1 MCDAQFDFNDF
12 KEEQYII
19 MPELFLTVFFI
30 SILLFF
36 LGTGIWVAL
45 SMVGVSAIGMLLFT
59 TRPVGDAMATT
70 IWGTSSSWTLTALPL
85 FVWMGEILFRTK
97 LSENLFKGLS
107 PWMSRLPGGLIHVN
121 VVGCALFAAI
131 SGSSAATVATV
142 GKMSIPE
149 LRKRNYPEKLL
160 LGSLAGS
167 GTLGL
172 LIPPSIIL
180 IIYGVTVQESIA
192 KLFIAGIIPGI
203 MLAIF
208 FMIYVI
214 CWSILNKDIM
224 PKTETKF
231 SFYEKIKGS
240 SQLIPVIILIAAVVG
255 SIYVGIATATEA
267 ASLGVVGALILSF
280 FQKSLNKET
289 FKLSLLGATKTSCM
303 IAFILAGSAFLSLA
317 MGFTGL
323 PRNLAIWINE
333 MNLSPYILILVL
345 TIFYIILGMFLDGIS
360 AVVLTMAIIEPMI
373 RQAGFDMIWFGVFL
387 VIVVEMAQITP
398 PVGFNLFVL
407 QGMANKDM
415 GFIARSAFPLFLL
428 MILAVIVIIIFPE
441 IALWLPQQMIQP
453 LK

>member
-1 MCDAQFDFNDF
+1 MT
-12 KEEQYII
+12 EIY
-19 MPELFLTVFFI
+19 LTIFFI
-30 SILLFF
+30 SLLLFL
-36 LGTGIWVAL
+36 LGSGIWVAL
-45 SMVGVSAIGMLLFT
+45 SMIAVSAVGMLLFT

-107 PWMSRLPGGLIHVN
+107 PWLSKLPGGLVHVN

-149 LRKRNYPEKLL
+149 LRKRKYPEKLL

-180 IIYGVTVQESIA
+180 IIYGVTIEDSIA
-192 KLFIAGIIPGI
+192 KLFMAGILPGI
-203 MLAIF
+203 MIALM

-214 CWSILNKDIM
+214 FWSILNKKLM
-224 PKTETKF
+224 PKSIESF
-231 SFYEKIKGS
+231 SFLEKVQGS
-240 SQLIPVIILIAAVVG
+240 KQLLPVILLITSVIG
-255 SIYVGIATATEA
+255 SIYTGIATATEA
-267 ASLGVVGALILSF
+267 ASLGVVGALTLSF
-280 FQKSLNKET
+280 FQGTLNKNT
-289 FKLSLLGATKTSCM
+289 FNLSLLGATKTSCM
-303 IAFILAGSAFLSLA
+303 IAFIIAGSTFLSLA

-323 PRNLAIWINE
+323 PRNLAIWIDG
-333 MNLSPYILILVL
+333 MNLSPYTLLFVL

-373 RQAGFDMIWFGVFL
+373 RQAGFDMIWFGIYL

-428 MILAVIVIIIFPE
+428 MILAVVFVIIFPE
-441 IALWLPQQMIQP
+441 IALWLPNKMSANIN
-453 LK
+453 

>member
-1 MCDAQFDFNDF
+1 MV
-12 KEEQYII
+12 EI
-19 MPELFLTVFFI
+19 FLTIFFI
-30 SILLFF
+30 VVLLFF
-36 LGTGIWVAL
+36 LGSGIWVAL
-45 SMVGVSAIGMLLFT
+45 SMIGVSAIGMMLFT
-59 TRPVGDAMATT
+59 SRPVGDAMATT

-107 PWMSRLPGGLIHVN
+107 PWMQRLPGGLIHVN

-149 LRKRNYPEKLL
+149 LRKRNYPEKIL

-180 IIYGVTVQESIA
+180 IIYGVAVQESIA

-203 MLAIF
+203 MIALIF
-208 FMIYVI
+208 MTYVI
-214 CWSILNKDIM
+214 IWSLINKKQM
-224 PKTETKF
+224 PKITERY
-231 SFYEKIKGS
+231 SFLEKLKRS
-240 SQLIPVIILIAAVVG
+240 KQLLPVLILISAVIG
-255 SIYVGIATATEA
+255 SIYSGIATATEA
-267 ASLGVVGALILSF
+267 ASLGVVGALILSY
-280 FQKSLNKET
+280 FQKSLTFET
-289 FKLSLLGATKTSCM
+289 FKISLLGATKTSCM
-303 IAFILAGSAFLSLA
+303 IAFILAGSTFLSLA

-323 PRNLAIWINE
+323 PRNLAIWIQD
-333 MNLSPYILILVL
+333 MNLSPYVLIFVL
-345 TIFYIILGMFLDGIS
+345 MIFYIILGMFLDGIS

-373 RQAGFDMIWFGVFL
+373 RQAGFDMIWFGIFL

-415 GFIARSAFPLFLL
+415 GYIARSAFPLFLL
-428 MILAVIVIIIFPE
+428 MVLAVILVVIFPE
-441 IALWLPQQMIQP
+441 IALWMPEQMIKN
-453 LK
+453 LN

>member
-1 MCDAQFDFNDF
+1 
-12 KEEQYII
+12 
-19 MPELFLTVFFI
+19 MPEILLTIFFI
-30 SILLFF
+30 SVLLFF

-45 SMVGVSAIGMLLFT
+45 SMIGVSTIGMLLFT
-59 TRPVGDAMATT
+59 SRPVGDAMATT

-107 PWMSRLPGGLIHVN
+107 PWMQKLPGGLIHVN

-149 LRKRNYPEKLL
+149 LRKRKYPERIL

-203 MLAIF
+203 MIAII
-208 FMIYVI
+208 FMSYVI
-214 CWSILNKDIM
+214 IWSLINKNEM
-224 PKTETKF
+224 PKILDEY
-231 SFYEKIKGS
+231 SFFQKLKRS
-240 SQLIPVIILIAAVVG
+240 KQLLPVILLITAVIG
-255 SIYVGIATATEA
+255 SIYTGIATATEA
-267 ASLGVVGALILSF
+267 ASLGVVGSLILSYL
-280 FQKSLNKET
+280 QKSLTLET
-289 FKLSLLGATKTSCM
+289 FKSSLLGATKTSCM
-303 IAFILAGSAFLSLA
+303 IAFILAGSTFLSLA

-323 PRNLAIWINE
+323 PRNLAIWIQN
-333 MNLSPYILILVL
+333 MNLSPYLLILVL
-345 TIFYIILGMFLDGIS
+345 MVFYIILGMFLDGIS

-373 RQAGFDMIWFGVFL
+373 RQAGFDMIWFGIFL

-415 GFIARSAFPLFLL
+415 GYIARSAFPLFLL
-428 MILAVIVIIIFPE
+428 MILAVVLVVIFPE
-441 IALWLPQQMIQP
+441 IALWMPQQMVQNINYILIVLFQQ
-453 LK
+453 

>member
-1 MCDAQFDFNDF
+1 MA
-12 KEEQYII
+12 EI
-19 MPELFLTVFFI
+19 FLTIFFI
-30 SILLFF
+30 SVLLFF
-36 LGTGIWVAL
+36 LGSGIWVAL
-45 SMVGVSAIGMLLFT
+45 SMIGVSAIGMMLFT
-59 TRPVGDAMATT
+59 SRPVGDAMATT
-70 IWGTSSSWTLTALPL
+70 IWGTASSWTLTALPL

-107 PWMSRLPGGLIHVN
+107 PWMQRLPGGLIHVN

-149 LRKRNYPEKLL
+149 LRKRNYPEKIL

-180 IIYGVTVQESIA
+180 IIYGVAVQESIA

-203 MLAIF
+203 MIALIF
-208 FMIYVI
+208 MSYVI
-214 CWSILNKDIM
+214 IWSLINKKEM
-224 PKTETKF
+224 PKILEEY
-231 SFYEKIKGS
+231 SFLEKIKRS
-240 SQLIPVIILIAAVVG
+240 KQLLPVILLISAVIG
-255 SIYVGIATATEA
+255 SIYTGVATATEA
-267 ASLGVVGALILSF
+267 ASLGVVGALILSY
-280 FQKSLNKET
+280 FQKSLTLET
-289 FKLSLLGATKTSCM
+289 FKSSLLGATKTSCM
-303 IAFILAGSAFLSLA
+303 IAFILAGSTFLSLA

-323 PRNLAIWINE
+323 PRNLAIWIQGME
-333 MNLSPYILILVL
+333 LSPYVLILVL
-345 TIFYIILGMFLDGIS
+345 MIFYIILGMFLDGIS

-373 RQAGFDMIWFGVFL
+373 RQAGFDMIWFGIFL

-415 GFIARSAFPLFLL
+415 GYIARSAFPLFLL
-428 MILAVIVIIIFPE
+428 MVLAVILVVIFPE
-441 IALWLPQQMIQP
+441 IALWMPEQMVKN
-453 LK
+453 LN

>member
-1 MCDAQFDFNDF
+1 
-12 KEEQYII
+12 
-19 MPELFLTVFFI
+19 
-30 SILLFF
+30 
-36 LGTGIWVAL
+36 
-45 SMVGVSAIGMLLFT
+45 
-59 TRPVGDAMATT
+59 
-70 IWGTSSSWTLTALPL
+70 
-85 FVWMGEILFRTK
+85 MGEILFRTK
-97 LSENLFKGLS
+97 LSENLFKGLA
-107 PWMSRLPGGLIHVN
+107 PWLSRLPGGLIHVN
-121 VVGCALFAAI
+121 VLGCAIFAAI

-149 LRKRNYPEKLL
+149 LRKRNYPEKIL

-203 MLAIF
+203 MIAII
-208 FMIYVI
+208 FMFYVI
-214 CWSILNKDIM
+214 IWSIINKKEM
-224 PKTETKF
+224 PTSNESF
-231 SFYEKIKGS
+231 SFIEKIKGS
-240 SQLIPVIILIAAVVG
+240 KQLLPVISLITAVIG
-255 SIYVGIATATEA
+255 SIYAGIATATEA

-303 IAFILAGSAFLSLA
+303 IAFILAGSSFLSLA

-323 PRNLAIWINE
+323 PRNLAIWIQE
-333 MNLSPYILILVL
+333 MNLSPYTLIFVL

-387 VIVVEMAQITP
+387 VVVVEMAQITP

-428 MILAVIVIIIFPE
+428 LILAVIIIVIFPE
-441 IALWLPQQMIQP
+441 IALWLPEQMVQKIS
-453 LK
+453 

>member
-1 MCDAQFDFNDF
+1 
-12 KEEQYII
+12 
-19 MPELFLTVFFI
+19 MPELFLIIFFI

-36 LGTGIWVAL
+36 LGTGIWVAI
-45 SMVGVSAIGMLLFT
+45 SMISVSAIGMILFT
-59 TRPVGDAMATT
+59 SRPVGDAMATI

-97 LSENLFKGLS
+97 LSKNLFEGLS
-107 PWMSRLPGGLIHVN
+107 PWMQRLPGGLIHVN

-149 LRKRNYPEKLL
+149 LRKRKYPDKIL

-192 KLFIAGIIPGI
+192 KLFIAGILPGI
-203 MLAIF
+203 MIATIF
-208 FMIYVI
+208 MLYVVF
-214 CWSILNKDIM
+214 WSLLNEKIM
-224 PKTETKF
+224 PKSYENF
-231 SFYEKIKGS
+231 SFFQKIKKS
-240 SQLIPVIILIAAVVG
+240 KQLLPVIILILAVIG
-255 SIYVGIATATEA
+255 SIYTGVATATEA
-267 ASLGVVGALILSF
+267 ASLGVVGALVLSY
-280 FQKSLNKET
+280 FQKSLNFKT
-289 FKLSLLGATKTSCM
+289 FKESLLGATKTSCM
-303 IAFILAGSAFLSLA
+303 IAFILAGSSFLSLA

-323 PRNLAIWINE
+323 PRNLAIWIQD
-333 MNLSPYILILVL
+333 MSLSPYILIFVL
-345 TIFYIILGMFLDGIS
+345 MIFYIILGMFLDGIS

-387 VIVVEMAQITP
+387 VVVVEMAQITP

-415 GFIARSAFPLFLL
+415 GYIAKSAFPLFLL
-428 MILAVIVIIIFPE
+428 MILAVIIIIIFPE
-441 IALWLPQQMIQP
+441 IALWLPQQMVQNIN
-453 LK
+453 

>member
-1 MCDAQFDFNDF
+1 MTEIFL
-12 KEEQYII
+12 II
-19 MPELFLTVFFI
+19 FFI

-36 LGTGIWVAL
+36 LGSGIWVAI
-45 SMVGVSAIGMLLFT
+45 SMIGVSAIGMIIFT
-59 TRPVGDAMATT
+59 SRPVGDAMATT

-97 LSENLFKGLS
+97 LSENLFEGLS
-107 PWMSRLPGGLIHVN
+107 PWMQKLPGGLIHVN

-149 LRKRNYPEKLL
+149 LRKRNYPEKIL

-192 KLFIAGIIPGI
+192 KLFIAGIFPGI
-203 MLAIF
+203 LIAIIFML
-208 FMIYVI
+208 YVI
-214 CWSILNKDIM
+214 TWSLLNKKIM
-224 PKTETKF
+224 PQPSESF
-231 SFYEKIKGS
+231 SFIEKLKRS
-240 SQLIPVIILIAAVVG
+240 TKLAPVIILILSVIG
-255 SIYVGIATATEA
+255 SIYSGIATATEA
-267 ASLGVVGALILSF
+267 ASLGVVGALVLSY
-280 FQKSLNKET
+280 FQKSLT
-289 FKLSLLGATKTSCM
+289 FKNFKISLMGATKTSCM
-303 IAFILAGSAFLSLA
+303 IAFILAGSSFLSLA

-323 PRNLAIWINE
+323 PRNLAIWIQE
-333 MNLSPYILILVL
+333 MNLSPYILIIVL

-373 RQAGFDMIWFGVFL
+373 RQAGFDMIWFGIFL

-415 GFIARSAFPLFLL
+415 AYIAKSAFPLFLL
-428 MILAVIVIIIFPE
+428 MILAVIIIIIFPE
-441 IALWLPQQMIQP
+441 IALWLPNQMI
-453 LK
+453 KNIN

>member
-1 MCDAQFDFNDF
+1 MTEIFL
-12 KEEQYII
+12 II
-19 MPELFLTVFFI
+19 FFI
-30 SILLFF
+30 SVLLFF
-36 LGTGIWVAL
+36 LGSGIWVAI
-45 SMVGVSAIGMLLFT
+45 SMIGVSTIGMMLFT
-59 TRPVGDAMATT
+59 SRPVGDAMATT

-97 LSENLFKGLS
+97 LSENLFAGLS
-107 PWMSRLPGGLIHVN
+107 PWMQKLPGGLIHVN

-142 GKMSIPE
+142 GMMSIPE
-149 LRKRNYPEKLL
+149 LRKRKYPEKIL

-203 MLAIF
+203 MIALIF
-208 FMIYVI
+208 MSYVMI
-214 CWSILNKDIM
+214 WSLINKKSM
-224 PKTETKF
+224 PKYVENF
-231 SFYEKIKGS
+231 SFLEKIRKS
-240 SQLIPVIILIAAVVG
+240 KQLLPVIILISAVIG
-255 SIYVGIATATEA
+255 SIYTGVATATEA
-267 ASLGVVGALILSF
+267 ASLGVVGALILSY
-280 FQKSLNKET
+280 FQKSLTIET
-289 FKLSLLGATKTSCM
+289 FKQSLLGATKTSCM
-303 IAFILAGSAFLSLA
+303 IAFILAGSTFLSLA

-323 PRNLAIWINE
+323 PRNLAIWIQNME
-333 MNLSPYILILVL
+333 LSPYVLIFVL
-345 TIFYIILGMFLDGIS
+345 MIFYIILGMFLDGIS

-373 RQAGFDMIWFGVFL
+373 RQAGFDMIWFGIFL

-415 GFIARSAFPLFLL
+415 GFIARSAFPLFML
-428 MILAVIVIIIFPE
+428 MILAVILVVIFPE
-441 IALWLPQQMIQP
+441 IALWMPQQMVQNIN
-453 LK
+453 

>member
-1 MCDAQFDFNDF
+1 MTEIFL
-12 KEEQYII
+12 II
-19 MPELFLTVFFI
+19 FFI
-30 SILLFF
+30 SVLLFF
-36 LGTGIWVAL
+36 LGSGIWVAI
-45 SMVGVSAIGMLLFT
+45 SMIGVSTIGMMLFT
-59 TRPVGDAMATT
+59 SRPVGDAMATT

-97 LSENLFKGLS
+97 LSENLFAGLS
-107 PWMSRLPGGLIHVN
+107 PWMQKLPGGLIHVN

-149 LRKRNYPEKLL
+149 LRKRKYPEKIL

-203 MLAIF
+203 MIALIF
-208 FMIYVI
+208 MSYVI
-214 CWSILNKDIM
+214 IWSLINKKSM
-224 PKTETKF
+224 PRYEENF
-231 SFYEKIKGS
+231 SFFEKIKKS
-240 SQLIPVIILIAAVVG
+240 KQLLPVIILITAVIG
-255 SIYVGIATATEA
+255 SIYTGVATATEA
-267 ASLGVVGALILSF
+267 ASLGVVGSLILSY
-280 FQKSLNKET
+280 FQKSLTIET
-289 FKLSLLGATKTSCM
+289 FKQSLLGATKTSCM
-303 IAFILAGSAFLSLA
+303 IAFILAGSTFLSLA

-323 PRNLAIWINE
+323 PRNLAIWIQNME
-333 MNLSPYILILVL
+333 LSPYVLIFVL
-345 TIFYIILGMFLDGIS
+345 MIFYIILGMFLDGIS

-373 RQAGFDMIWFGVFL
+373 RQAGFDMIWFGIFL

-415 GFIARSAFPLFLL
+415 GFIARSAFPLFML
-428 MILAVIVIIIFPE
+428 MILAVILVVIFPE
-441 IALWLPQQMIQP
+441 IALWMPQQMVQNIN
-453 LK
+453 

>member
-1 MCDAQFDFNDF
+1 MT
-12 KEEQYII
+12 EI
-19 MPELFLTVFFI
+19 FLTIFFI
-30 SILLFF
+30 SVLLFF

-45 SMVGVSAIGMLLFT
+45 SMIGVSSIGMILFT
-59 TRPVGDAMATT
+59 SRPVGDAMATT
-70 IWGTSSSWTLTALPL
+70 IWGASSSWTLTALPL

-97 LSENLFKGLS
+97 LSENLFKGLA
-107 PWMSRLPGGLIHVN
+107 PWMQRLPGGLIHVN

-149 LRKRNYPEKLL
+149 LRKRKYPEKIL

-203 MLAIF
+203 MIALIF
-208 FMIYVI
+208 MSYVI
-214 CWSILNKDIM
+214 VWSLINKKSM
-224 PKTETKF
+224 PKSLENY
-231 SFYEKIKGS
+231 SFIEKVKKS
-240 SQLIPVIILIAAVVG
+240 KQLMPIVLLILSVIG
-255 SIYVGIATATEA
+255 SIYTGIATATEA
-267 ASLGVVGALILSF
+267 ASLGVIGALVLSY
-280 FQKSLNKET
+280 FQKSLTKET
-289 FKLSLLGATKTSCM
+289 FRASLLGATKTSCM
-303 IAFILAGSAFLSLA
+303 IAFILAGATFLSLA

-323 PRNLAIWINE
+323 PRNLAIWIQGME
-333 MNLSPYILILVL
+333 LSPYVLIFVL
-345 TIFYIILGMFLDGIS
+345 MIFYIILGMFLDGIS

-373 RQAGFDMIWFGVFL
+373 RQAGFDMIWFGIFL

-415 GFIARSAFPLFLL
+415 GFIAKSAFPLFLL
-428 MILAVIVIIIFPE
+428 MIFALIIIIFFPE
-441 IALWLPQQMIQP
+441 IVLWMPEKMIQNIN
-453 LK
+453 

>member
-1 MCDAQFDFNDF
+1 
-12 KEEQYII
+12 
-19 MPELFLTVFFI
+19 MPELFLTIFFI
-30 SILLFF
+30 SILLIF

-59 TRPVGDAMATT
+59 SRPVGDAMATT

-97 LSENLFKGLS
+97 LSENLFKGLA

-180 IIYGVTVQESIA
+180 IIYGVIVQESIA
-192 KLFIAGIIPGI
+192 KLFIAGVIPGI
-203 MLAIF
+203 MIAIF
-208 FMIYVI
+208 FMFYVI
-214 CWSILNKDIM
+214 GWSILNKNIM
-224 PKTETKF
+224 PINKETF
-231 SFYEKIKGS
+231 SFSQKIKDSG
-240 SQLIPVIILIAAVVG
+240 QLIPVIVLITAVIG

-303 IAFILAGSAFLSLA
+303 IAFILAGSSFLSLA

-323 PRNLAIWINE
+323 PRNLAIWIQE
-333 MNLSPYILILVL
+333 MNLSPYVLIIVL

-415 GFIARSAFPLFLL
+415 GFIAKSAFPLFLL
-428 MILAVIVIIIFPE
+428 MILAVVVIIIFPD
-441 IALWLPQQMIQP
+441 IALWLPEKMIQP

>member
-1 MCDAQFDFNDF
+1 MT
-12 KEEQYII
+12 EIY
-19 MPELFLTVFFI
+19 LTIFFI
-30 SILLFF
+30 SLLLFL
-36 LGTGIWVAL
+36 LGSGIWVAL
-45 SMVGVSAIGMLLFT
+45 SMITVSAVGMLLFT

-107 PWMSRLPGGLIHVN
+107 PWLSKLPGGLVHVN

-149 LRKRNYPEKLL
+149 LRKRKYPEKLL

-180 IIYGVTVQESIA
+180 IIYGVTIEDSIA
-192 KLFIAGIIPGI
+192 KLFMAGILPGI
-203 MLAIF
+203 MIALM
-208 FMIYVI
+208 FMLYVI
-214 CWSILNKDIM
+214 FWSILNKKLM
-224 PKTETKF
+224 PKSVESF
-231 SFYEKIKGS
+231 SFLEKVQGS
-240 SQLIPVIILIAAVVG
+240 KQLLPVILLITSVIG
-255 SIYVGIATATEA
+255 SIYTGIATATEA

-280 FQKSLNKET
+280 FQGTLNKNT
-289 FKLSLLGATKTSCM
+289 FNLSLLGATKTSCM
-303 IAFILAGSAFLSLA
+303 IAFILAGSTFLSLA

-323 PRNLAIWINE
+323 PRNLAIWIDG
-333 MNLSPYILILVL
+333 MNLSPYTLLFVL

-373 RQAGFDMIWFGVFL
+373 RQAGFDMIWFGIYL

-428 MILAVIVIIIFPE
+428 MILAVIIVVIFPE
-441 IALWLPQQMIQP
+441 IALWLPNKMSANIN
-453 LK
+453 

>member
-1 MCDAQFDFNDF
+1 MN
-12 KEEQYII
+12 EI
-19 MPELFLTVFFI
+19 FLTIFFI
-30 SILLFF
+30 SLLLFL
-36 LGTGIWVAL
+36 LGSGVWVAL
-45 SMVGVSAIGMLLFT
+45 SMIAVSAIGMMLFT

-107 PWMSRLPGGLIHVN
+107 PWLSKLPGGLIHVN
-121 VVGCALFAAI
+121 VVGCGLFAAI

-149 LRKRNYPEKLL
+149 LRKRKYPEKIL

-180 IIYGVTVQESIA
+180 IIYGVTIEDSIA
-192 KLFIAGIIPGI
+192 KLFMAGILPGI
-203 MLAIF
+203 MLAVIF
-208 FMIYVI
+208 MLYVVI
-214 CWSILNKDIM
+214 WSIINKKQM
-224 PKTETKF
+224 PIISENF
-231 SFYEKIKGS
+231 SFLEKIKKS
-240 SQLIPVIILIAAVVG
+240 KQLLPVVLLITAVIG
-255 SIYVGIATATEA
+255 SIYTGIATATEA
-267 ASLGVVGALILSF
+267 ASLGVVGALILSL
-280 FQKSLNKET
+280 FQGTLNKDS

-303 IAFILAGSAFLSLA
+303 IAFILAGSTFLSLA

-323 PRNLAIWINE
+323 PRNLAIWIQE
-333 MNLSPYILILVL
+333 LNLSPYMLIFIL

-373 RQAGFDMIWFGVFL
+373 RQAGFDMIWFGIYL

-415 GFIARSAFPLFLL
+415 SFIAKSAFPLFLL
-428 MILAVIVIIIFPE
+428 MILAVIIIIIFPE
-441 IALWLPQQMIQP
+441 FVPWLSDQMSQNIN
-453 LK
+453 

>member
-1 MCDAQFDFNDF
+1 MN
-12 KEEQYII
+12 EI
-19 MPELFLTVFFI
+19 FLTIFFI
-30 SILLFF
+30 SLLLFL
-36 LGTGIWVAL
+36 LGSGVWVAL
-45 SMVGVSAIGMLLFT
+45 SMIAVSAIGMMLFT

-107 PWMSRLPGGLIHVN
+107 PWLSKLPGGLIHVN
-121 VVGCALFAAI
+121 VVGCGLFAAI

-149 LRKRNYPEKLL
+149 LRKRKYPEKIL

-180 IIYGVTVQESIA
+180 IIYGVTIEDSIA
-192 KLFIAGIIPGI
+192 KLFMAGILPGI
-203 MLAIF
+203 MLAVIF
-208 FMIYVI
+208 MLYVVI
-214 CWSILNKDIM
+214 WSIINKKQM
-224 PKTETKF
+224 PLISENF
-231 SFYEKIKGS
+231 SFLEKIKKS
-240 SQLIPVIILIAAVVG
+240 KQLLPVVLLITAVIG
-255 SIYVGIATATEA
+255 SIYTGIATATEA
-267 ASLGVVGALILSF
+267 ASLGVVGALILSL
-280 FQKSLNKET
+280 FQGTLNKDS

-303 IAFILAGSAFLSLA
+303 IAFILAGSTFLSLA

-323 PRNLAIWINE
+323 PRNLAIWIQE
-333 MNLSPYILILVL
+333 LNLSPYMLIFIL

-373 RQAGFDMIWFGVFL
+373 RQAGFDMIWFGIYL

-415 GFIARSAFPLFLL
+415 SFIAKSAFPLFLL
-428 MILAVIVIIIFPE
+428 MILAVIIIIIFPE
-441 IALWLPQQMIQP
+441 IALWLPDQMSQNIN
-453 LK
+453 

>member
-1 MCDAQFDFNDF
+1 
-12 KEEQYII
+12 
-19 MPELFLTVFFI
+19 MPEIFLTIFFI
-30 SILLFF
+30 SVLLFF
-36 LGTGIWVAL
+36 LGSGIWVAL
-45 SMVGVSAIGMLLFT
+45 SMIGVSAIGMMLFT
-59 TRPVGDAMATT
+59 SRPVGDAMATT

-107 PWMSRLPGGLIHVN
+107 PWLQKMPGGLIHVN

-149 LRKRNYPEKLL
+149 LRKRNYPEKIL

-180 IIYGVTVQESIA
+180 IIYGVAVQESIA

-203 MLAIF
+203 MIALIF
-208 FMIYVI
+208 MSYVI
-214 CWSILNKDIM
+214 IWSLINKKEM
-224 PKTETKF
+224 PKTLEEF
-231 SFYEKIKGS
+231 SFLEKIRRSK
-240 SQLIPVIILIAAVVG
+240 QLLPVILLITAVIG
-255 SIYVGIATATEA
+255 SIYTGIATATEA

-280 FQKSLNKET
+280 FQKSLSLET
-289 FKLSLLGATKTSCM
+289 FKSSLLGATKTSCM
-303 IAFILAGSAFLSLA
+303 IAFILAGSTFLSLA

-323 PRNLAIWINE
+323 PRNLALWIQNME
-333 MNLSPYILILVL
+333 LSPYLLILVL
-345 TIFYIILGMFLDGIS
+345 MIFYIILGMFLDGIS
-360 AVVLTMAIIEPMI
+360 AVVLTMAIIDPMI
-373 RQAGFDMIWFGVFL
+373 RQAGFDMIWFGIFL

-415 GFIARSAFPLFLL
+415 GYIAKSAFPLFLL
-428 MILAVIVIIIFPE
+428 MVLAVILVVMFPQ
-441 IALWLPQQMIQP
+441 IALWLPEQMVQN
-453 LK
+453 LN

>member
-1 MCDAQFDFNDF
+1 
-12 KEEQYII
+12 
-19 MPELFLTVFFI
+19 MPELFLTIFFI
-30 SILLFF
+30 SILLMF
-36 LGTGIWVAL
+36 LGSGVWVAI
-45 SMVGVSAIGMLLFT
+45 SMIGVSAIGMLIFT

-85 FVWMGEILFRTK
+85 FVWMGEILYRTK
-97 LSENLFKGLS
+97 LSENLFKGLA

-149 LRKRNYPEKLL
+149 LRKRKYPERLL

-203 MLAIF
+203 MIAIF
-208 FMIYVI
+208 FMLYVI
-214 CWSILNKDIM
+214 VWSVVNKKSM
-224 PKTETKF
+224 PQVKERF
-231 SFYEKIKGS
+231 SFSKKIKAS
-240 SQLIPVIILIAAVVG
+240 AQLIPVILLITSVIG
-255 SIYVGIATATEA
+255 SIYVGVATATEA
-267 ASLGVVGALILSF
+267 SSLGVVGALILSF
-280 FQKSLNKET
+280 FQKSLNKES

-303 IAFILAGSAFLSLA
+303 IAFILAGSSFLALA

-323 PRNLAIWINE
+323 PRNLAIWIQE
-333 MNLSPYILILVL
+333 MNLSPYVLIFVL
-345 TIFYIILGMFLDGIS
+345 TLFYIILGMFLDGIS

-373 RQAGFDMIWFGVFL
+373 RQAGFDMIWFGIFL

-407 QGMANKDM
+407 QGLANKDM

-428 MILAVIVIIIFPE
+428 LVFSVIVIIIFPE
-441 IALWLPQQMIQP
+441 IALWLPQQMIQTI
-453 LK
+453 K

>member
-1 MCDAQFDFNDF
+1 MT
-12 KEEQYII
+12 EI
-19 MPELFLTVFFI
+19 LLTIFFI
-30 SILLFF
+30 SVLLFF
-36 LGTGIWVAL
+36 LGSGIWVAL
-45 SMVGVSAIGMLLFT
+45 SMIGVSAIGMMLFT
-59 TRPVGDAMATT
+59 SRPVGDAMATT

-107 PWMSRLPGGLIHVN
+107 PWMQKLPGGLIHVN

-149 LRKRNYPEKLL
+149 LRKRNYPEKIL

-180 IIYGVTVQESIA
+180 IIYGVAVQESIA

-203 MLAIF
+203 MIALIF
-208 FMIYVI
+208 MSYVI
-214 CWSILNKDIM
+214 IWSLINKKSM
-224 PKTETKF
+224 PKILEEY
-231 SFYEKIKGS
+231 SFLEKIKRS
-240 SQLIPVIILIAAVVG
+240 KQLLPIIILILAVIG
-255 SIYVGIATATEA
+255 SIYTGIATATEA
-267 ASLGVVGALILSF
+267 ASLGVVGALILSY
-280 FQKSLNKET
+280 FQKSLTLNT
-289 FKLSLLGATKTSCM
+289 FKSSLLGATKTSCM
-303 IAFILAGSAFLSLA
+303 IAFILAGSTFLSLA

-323 PRNLAIWINE
+323 PRNLALWIQN
-333 MNLSPYILILVL
+333 MDLSPYVLIFVL
-345 TIFYIILGMFLDGIS
+345 MIFYIILGMFLDGIS

-373 RQAGFDMIWFGVFL
+373 RQAGFDMIWFGIFL

-407 QGMANKDM
+407 QGMAKKDM
-415 GFIARSAFPLFLL
+415 GYIPRSAFSLFLL
-428 MILAVIVIIIFPE
+428 MVLAVILVVIFPE
-441 IALWLPQQMIQP
+441 IALWMPEQMI
-453 LK
+453 KNIN

>member
-1 MCDAQFDFNDF
+1 MT
-12 KEEQYII
+12 EI
-19 MPELFLTVFFI
+19 LLTIFFI
-30 SILLFF
+30 SVLLIF
-36 LGTGIWVAL
+36 LGSGIWVDI
-45 SMVGVSAIGMLLFT
+45 SMVGVSSIGMMLFT

-70 IWGTSSSWTLTALPL
+70 IWGASSSWTLTALPL

-97 LSENLFKGLS
+97 LSENLFEGLS
-107 PWMSRLPGGLIHVN
+107 PWMQKLPGGLVHVN

-149 LRKRNYPEKLL
+149 LRKRKYPESIL

-192 KLFIAGIIPGI
+192 KLFIAGIVPGI
-203 MLAIF
+203 MIALIF
-208 FMIYVI
+208 MTYVMI
-214 CWSILNKDIM
+214 WSLINKKAM
-224 PKTETKF
+224 PTFKQDF
-231 SFYEKIKGS
+231 SLMEKVRKSGK
-240 SQLIPVIILIAAVVG
+240 LIPVILLIVSVIG
-255 SIYVGIATATEA
+255 SIYTGIATATEA
-267 ASLGVVGALILSF
+267 ASLGVVGALILSY
-280 FQKSLNKET
+280 FQKSLSLKT
-289 FKLSLLGATKTSCM
+289 FKESLLGATKTSCM
-303 IAFILAGSAFLSLA
+303 IAFILAGATFLSLA

-323 PRNLAIWINE
+323 PRNLALWIE
-333 MNLSPYILILVL
+333 GMELSPYVLIFVL
-345 TIFYIILGMFLDGIS
+345 MIFYIILGMFLDGIS

-415 GFIARSAFPLFLL
+415 GYIARSAFPLFLL
-428 MILAVIVIIIFPE
+428 MIFAVILVVIFPE
-441 IALWLPQQMIQP
+441 IALWMPEQMI
-453 LK
+453 KNIN

>member
-1 MCDAQFDFNDF
+1 MTEIFL
-12 KEEQYII
+12 II
-19 MPELFLTVFFI
+19 FFI
-30 SILLFF
+30 SVLLFF
-36 LGTGIWVAL
+36 LGSGIWVAL
-45 SMVGVSAIGMLLFT
+45 SMIGVSAIGMMLFT
-59 TRPVGDAMATT
+59 SRPVGDAMATT
-70 IWGTSSSWTLTALPL
+70 IWGTASSWTLTALPL

-107 PWMSRLPGGLIHVN
+107 PWMQKLPGGLIHVN

-149 LRKRNYPEKLL
+149 LRKRNYPEKIL

-180 IIYGVTVQESIA
+180 IIYGVAVQESIA

-203 MLAIF
+203 MIALIF
-208 FMIYVI
+208 MSYVI
-214 CWSILNKDIM
+214 IWSLINKKEM
-224 PKTETKF
+224 PKILEEY
-231 SFYEKIKGS
+231 SFLEKIKRS
-240 SQLIPVIILIAAVVG
+240 KQLLPVILLISAVIG
-255 SIYVGIATATEA
+255 SIYTGVATATEA
-267 ASLGVVGALILSF
+267 ASLGVVGALILSY
-280 FQKSLNKET
+280 FQKSLTLET
-289 FKLSLLGATKTSCM
+289 FKSSLLGATKTSCM
-303 IAFILAGSAFLSLA
+303 IAFILAGSTFLSLA

-323 PRNLAIWINE
+323 PRNLAIWIQSME
-333 MNLSPYILILVL
+333 LSPYVLILVL
-345 TIFYIILGMFLDGIS
+345 MIFYIILGMFLDGIS

-373 RQAGFDMIWFGVFL
+373 RQAGFDMIWFGIFL

-415 GFIARSAFPLFLL
+415 GYIARSAFPLFLL
-428 MILAVIVIIIFPE
+428 MVLAVILVVIFPE
-441 IALWLPQQMIQP
+441 IALWMPEQMVKN
-453 LK
+453 LN